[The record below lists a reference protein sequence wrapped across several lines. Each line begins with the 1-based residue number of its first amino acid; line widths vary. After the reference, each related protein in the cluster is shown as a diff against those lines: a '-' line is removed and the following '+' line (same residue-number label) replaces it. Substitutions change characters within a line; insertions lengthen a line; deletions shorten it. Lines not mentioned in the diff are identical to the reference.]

1 MIPVEAFLMSF
12 PDCLLRKFPKAY
24 LFLFLVILALTLTV
38 RAQPASAKL
47 EVAPAAAKVFA
58 NRKTP
63 VLVVVR
69 NPSSTPLTNL
79 ELTSYTDAILNVEGQ
94 GYKLDTLAAKSEY
107 AWVIEL
113 STKPSGEF
121 APGTVQFRLDYS
133 NGPGKDSARGVAL
146 ASLEVKNGVLESA
159 AEIADVKV
167 ETTLE
172 SLTEQTPGKVYLV
185 ITNKINREVTA
196 TITPTWPY
204 GLQRPK
210 DEENKAYAVT
220 LPPYQTDRVEIGVE
234 AKERV
239 RPGKHLL
246 VFDVMLAW
254 NESGQQQVRH
264 NIIARP
270 VDVGILGESQILTLI
285 GIPSF
290 LLLPGF
296 LVLLTI
302 KIVWS
307 LKWFKVKGQPATFP
321 WEVKSAEFSF
331 TAITISFVLTGAYI
345 FLVHNLFEGYGLRDI
360 IFVWFFSVFIVGILG
375 YALVANIYKWYWK
388 RVTPSVDDED
398 PVPFLR
404 KLGRRGLGIFLELAE
419 FGINVD
425 NQNVLQR
432 AFLLESREDAGE
444 TIWVAPPIN
453 IQWTNNADGD
463 YKTSVREQL
472 QADANDAAALATL
485 LSVGRGN
492 GADQAARVVVSWK
505 QLDTLNRP
513 AEYKTSALTRL
524 IGRTR
529 IVNEDED
536 L

>member
-1 MIPVEAFLMSF
+1 MIPLRAILLSF
-12 PDCLLRKFPKAY
+12 PVCLPRKLPRACLLLAI
-24 LFLFLVILALTLTV
+24 LFLTV
-38 RAQPASAKL
+38 TASAQSDSPKL
-47 EVAPAAAKVFA
+47 EVAPTAAKVFA

-69 NPSSTPLTNL
+69 NPSPTPLSNL
-79 ELTSYTDAILNVEGQ
+79 ELNSYTDAFLTIEGQ
-94 GYKLDTLAAKSEY
+94 GYKLDSLAAKSEY
-107 AWVIEL
+107 AWVIQL
-113 STKPSGEF
+113 STKQNGEF

-185 ITNKINREVTA
+185 ITNKINKEVTA
-196 TITPTWPY
+196 TVTETLPY
-204 GLQRPK
+204 GLKRPQ
-210 DEENKAYAVT
+210 DEEKKVYAVT

-246 VFDVMLAW
+246 VFDVRLAW
-254 NESGQQQVRH
+254 NEAGQQQVRH

-270 VDVGILGESQILTLI
+270 VDVGVLGESQILTLI
-285 GIPSF
+285 GVPSF

-321 WEVKSAEFSF
+321 WDVKSAEFAF
-331 TAITISFVLTGAYI
+331 AAITISFVLTGIYS
-345 FLVHNLFEGYGLRDI
+345 VWHNLLDGYGLRDI

-375 YALVANIYKWYWK
+375 YAIVVNIYKWYWR
-388 RVTPSVDDED
+388 RVTPSVDDRD

-404 KLGRRGLGIFLELAE
+404 KLGRRGLGINLELAE
-419 FGINVD
+419 FGIKVN
-425 NQNVLQR
+425 NQDLIQQ
-432 AFLLESREDAGE
+432 AFLLESREDPGE
-444 TIWVAPPIN
+444 TIWVAPPID
-453 IQWTNNADGD
+453 IRWTENADD
-463 YKTSVREQL
+463 EYKANVREQL
-472 QADANDAAALATL
+472 QAGNDPSALEKLLTL
-485 LSVGRGN
+485 GKGN
-492 GADQAARVVVSWK
+492 GIDQPARVVVSWR
-505 QLDTLNRP
+505 QLDRLNLP
-513 AEYKTSALTRL
+513 AEYKTSALIQVR
-524 IGRTR
+524 GRSR
-529 IVNEDED
+529 IVNEDEG